1 MIQIN
6 RILTCAFSSC
16 LLLFS
21 PGNAEGNENLADI
34 LRKTKWDGIV
44 GTWVD
49 ENTNGK
55 SLSSTFSWKIKN
67 RVLENT
73 SRQGK
78 EKEDVSLIGV
88 NAKTGQIFNMGAGS
102 DGGSSLGEWKFS
114 ASVEASLGTL
124 YTAGTGQEGA
134 LSIRYR
140 LVDQDTLEMTIE
152 LPQPITYR
160 LIRAKEKPKQR

>member
-1 MIQIN
+1 MPLVN
-6 RILTCAFSSC
+6 RILACAFSSC
-16 LLLFS
+16 LLFS
-21 PGNAEGNENLADI
+21 SANAVGDENLAEI
-34 LRKTKWDGIV
+34 LRNAKWDGIV

-67 RVLENT
+67 RVLENS

-88 NAKTGQIFNMGAGS
+88 NAKTGQIYNMSAGS

-114 ASVEASLGTL
+114 ASGEASLGIL

-140 LVDQDTLEMTIE
+140 LVNQDTLEMTVD

-160 LIRAKEKPKQR
+160 LIRAKEKTKQR